1 MAKFIFL
8 PTGKE
13 VGIHTGCKVLIAAR
27 QGKVAM
33 RYGCVSCRCGT
44 CAVRVDRPEN
54 LQPMADD
61 ERELLKR
68 MKLPTG
74 GSIRLG
80 CQAKIADGTVTVDL
94 DFQQQYSPDSGL
106 LDG

>member
-1 MAKFIFL
+1 MAKYIFL
-8 PTGKE
+8 PVGQE
-13 VGIHTGCKVLIAAR
+13 VEVNSGCKVLIAAR

-54 LQPMADD
+54 LQPMAND
-61 ERELLKR
+61 EQELLER
-68 MKLPTG
+68 MKLPTD

-80 CQAKIADGTVTVDL
+80 CQTKIADGTVTIDL

-106 LDG
+106 LEG

>member
-8 PTGKE
+8 PIDRQVE
-13 VGIHTGCKVLIAAR
+13 VQNGCKVLIAAR
-27 QGKVAM
+27 QGKVKM

-44 CAVRVDRPEN
+44 CAVRVDRPDN
-54 LQPMADD
+54 LQPMASD
-61 ERELLKR
+61 EQELLKR
-68 MKLPTG
+68 MNLPTD

-80 CQAKIADGTVTVDL
+80 CQAKIADGTVIVDL

-106 LDG
+106 LEG